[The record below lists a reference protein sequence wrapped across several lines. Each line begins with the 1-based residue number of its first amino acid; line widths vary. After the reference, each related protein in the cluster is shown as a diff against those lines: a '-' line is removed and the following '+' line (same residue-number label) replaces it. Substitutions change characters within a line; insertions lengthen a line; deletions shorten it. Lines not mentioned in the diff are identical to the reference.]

1 MIFDDKQVKDENS
14 TSKSE
19 DSRGRG
25 MKKRILSFPLPGQC
39 IFCGKQFKNS
49 QERNAHIKEVHD

>member
-39 IFCGKQFKNS
+39 ILCGKQFKNN
-49 QERNAHIKEVHD
+49 QEKNTHIKEFHD